1 MSSTEDPFAYY
12 VPQTPRDSSSRNT
25 FFRRSSPNPSKSL
38 ISTLNHGVSSIR
50 NIGRAQDQDPPLQLR
65 VTSLEDTLQAV
76 HQTVNTLETTMSDIV
91 TLLRASS
98 TATATAPPPNKPPP
112 TPIAKPHHIQSPR
125 VSAIT
130 RDRSPSPITP
140 SYSDTIRTKVPPPSI
155 PTSAPMQ
162 APIRGLRPNGSSSL
176 PQDFDGDVKSPM
188 VQRHRRRQDYISG
201 HYWHNCQ
208 FDIHDGKGYPRFQVA
223 WLHHNIDGPYE
234 GKPDKLQK
242 LTLSLAD
249 DSTKSFLRFYAAA
262 RSGLG
267 ACGYH
272 EELLPALS
280 TARVGFN
287 VRDTPI
293 VDEDLIT
300 VGKTMEIDEPPR
312 EHWQSQH
319 ATLGMNLY
327 PLLEYAIK
335 PSATRSRLLVENSVT
350 LGNPNGLTITTARSL
365 EISPPKGPRLHRTP
379 LRCHLRQISQNAKT
393 GKRFNI

>member
-1 MSSTEDPFAYY
+1 MSSNEDPFAYY

-25 FFRRSSPNPSKSL
+25 FFCRSSPNPSKSL
-38 ISTLNHGVSSIR
+38 ISTLNHGISSIR

-76 HQTVNTLETTMSDIV
+76 HQTVNTLENTMGDIV
-91 TLLRASS
+91 TLLRAS
-98 TATATAPPPNKPPP
+98 ATATPHTKPPP
-112 TPIAKPHHIQSPR
+112 PPTIPTTNHIPSPR

-140 SYSDTIRTKVPPPSI
+140 SYSDTIRNKVPTPSI
-155 PTSAPMQ
+155 PTSAPILP
-162 APIRGLRPNGSSSL
+162 APIRGLWPNGSSSL
-176 PQDFDGDVKSPM
+176 PQDFDGDGKSPM

-201 HYWHNCQ
+201 HYWHHCR

-267 ACGYH
+267 ACSYH
-272 EELLPALS
+272 EELLPTLF
-280 TARVGFN
+280 TARVGFD

-300 VGKTMEIDEPPR
+300 VGKTMEIDKPPR

-319 ATLGMNLY
+319 DTLGMNLY
-327 PLLEYAIK
+327 PLLEYMQVSRRYTL
-335 PSATRSRLLVENSVT
+335 PFTRGKFDHFGEPKWT
-350 LGNPNGLTITTARSL
+350 HH
-365 EISPPKGPRLHRTP
+365 SPRPLALSSPKGPGLHRTP
-379 LRCHLRQISQNAKT
+379 LRRHLRQISQNAKT
-393 GKRFNI
+393 GKRFNV